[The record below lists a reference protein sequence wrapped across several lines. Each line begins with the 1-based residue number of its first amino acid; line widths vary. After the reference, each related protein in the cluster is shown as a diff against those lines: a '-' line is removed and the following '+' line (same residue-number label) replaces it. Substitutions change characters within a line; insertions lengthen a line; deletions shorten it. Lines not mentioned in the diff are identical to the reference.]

1 MWRDQLMVKGGE
13 DMKAALQDQIK
24 GTKIKLYH
32 TVPDRILMAC
42 VWILLVAIAVVI
54 LIPVIFILAS
64 SFSDPG
70 AVSAGRVFLWP
81 VDFSLVGYKVIFKS
95 PNIMQGF
102 LNSVSYTVVGTIVSV
117 SLTLLAGYPLSRT
130 DLKIRKPVMFLFT
143 VTMFFSG
150 GMIPTYMVVSKLHL
164 IDNFWA
170 MILPSAMG
178 VWNVIL
184 IKTYIQSSIPLDIYE
199 SASIDGCSDWRY
211 FINLVIPL
219 SKPIIAVMVLLY
231 AVGKWN
237 DFFSALLYLNDTAK
251 SPLQLIL
258 RNVLVTNDS
267 SGMVMS
273 LDQQM
278 SRQELKTLMQ
288 YSLVVV
294 SSLPVMLL
302 YPFIQKYF
310 VKGIMMGSIKG

>member
-1 MWRDQLMVKGGE
+1 MNMQSTS
-13 DMKAALQDQIK
+13 QTQYK

-32 TVPDRILMAC
+32 TVPDRILLAC
-42 VWILLVAIAVVI
+42 VWILLAATAIVI
-54 LIPVIFILAS
+54 LVPVIFILAS
-64 SFSDPG
+64 SFSDAK
-70 AVSAGRVFLWP
+70 AVTSGKVFLWP
-81 VDFSLVGYKVIFKS
+81 VDFSLAGYQVIFRS
-95 PNIMQGF
+95 PNIVQGF
-102 LNSVSYTVVGTIVSV
+102 VNSVAYTAVGTIVSV
-117 SLTLLAGYPLSRT
+117 SLTMLAGYPLSRT

-150 GMIPTYMVVSKLHL
+150 GMIPTYMVVSKLGL
-164 IDNFWA
+164 IDSFWA

-184 IKTYIQSSIPLDIYE
+184 IKTYIQSSIPLEIFE
-199 SASIDGCSDWRY
+199 SASIDGCSDWKY
-211 FINLVIPL
+211 FINMVIPL
-219 SKPIIAVMVLLY
+219 AKPIIAVMVLLY

-237 DFFSALLYLNDTAK
+237 DFFSALLYLNSTAK

-267 SGMVMS
+267 SGMVMR
-273 LDQQM
+273 LEEQM